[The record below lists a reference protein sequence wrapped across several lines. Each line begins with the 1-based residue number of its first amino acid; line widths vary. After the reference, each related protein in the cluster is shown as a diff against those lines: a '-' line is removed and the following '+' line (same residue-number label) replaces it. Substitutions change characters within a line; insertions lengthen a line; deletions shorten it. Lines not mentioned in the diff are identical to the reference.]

1 MKQEP
6 DGRRATAA
14 ELVAV
19 VSRHHRCIALAAGCL
34 VLLCLRWPSGE
45 IQRRDV
51 LVSTRAQREER
62 AAANDLNGF
71 WRSLESK
78 AARTAKKVAQLQA
91 ARLAAHVG
99 TAYQSQRAARIFRS
113 PARGAQGVER
123 RPRSHRRGAMG
134 AKTASGAHSRGV
146 DIAGRG
152 KGGRG
157 GGGRGKMGLSGRQEE
172 RAEDSW
178 FDHLPRSGQQGAERM
193 RQLEAERAQR
203 RRRLA
208 RERDAG
214 REDLGSAERADSA
227 FWAKQA
233 SRDRRLAALHSPPAL
248 ARREHLLFQAEEGQL
263 EASAAPPPPS
273 AIISRT
279 SHVKHEHQM
288 SAAPRPPSAA
298 APAITPATRHARK
311 TEPPAIAGAALGRLR
326 GQRPAEAAEAA
337 EAERQHP
344 SLTTKTTD
352 VRQSSPKQKKQKQDE
367 RQHPSLTI
375 ETADAR
381 HAAWLKQSSRQ
392 QQKHDDRRTG
402 AHAMQSRSQ
411 QAARGLESRT
421 PMESRTSTIASGGR
435 PHSQESASGHQ
446 RSAMGS
452 HKRKPSTA
460 SSGSEAR
467 RARATWRLPLAASAA
482 HAAARAPVRPLHVR
496 LPVPARGPRRLRR
509 EPASR
514 RQALHP
520 SMPGSRGSGS
530 STHVS
535 GSGPALLLASASNC
549 GRGGVDGGA
558 ESKKVGGSEVGTRV
572 ADGDACDGPGQAEAR
587 EAGMMR
593 NSGMM
598 DQSIGQEDAVSMSNM
613 RIMDRT
619 MGKLRA
625 AASAEVR
632 GTLETPL
639 FLWHETPLFLHG
651 CGGFV
656 VRLRHCRMFLIDPA
670 CDVPD

>member
-1 MKQEP
+1 MLEEP
-6 DGRRATAA
+6 EGRRATAA

-19 VSRHHRCIALAAGCL
+19 VSQHHRCIALAAGCL
-34 VLLCLRWPSGE
+34 VLLCLRWPSE

-62 AAANDLNGF
+62 AAANELNGF

-113 PARGAQGVER
+113 PARGAQGDER

-134 AKTASGAHSRGV
+134 AKTASGAHSRGA

-193 RQLEAERAQR
+193 RQLEAERAER

-214 REDLGSAERADSA
+214 REDLRSAERADSA

-248 ARREHLLFQAEEGQL
+248 ARREHFLFQAEEGQL

-288 SAAPRPPSAA
+288 SAAPPPPSAA

-311 TEPPAIAGAALGRLR
+311 TEPPAIAGAALGRPR
-326 GQRPAEAAEAA
+326 GQGRAEAA

-344 SLTTKTTD
+344 SLTTKT
-352 VRQSSPKQKKQKQDE
+352 
-367 RQHPSLTI
+367 
-375 ETADAR
+375 DAR
-381 HAAWLKQSSRQ
+381 HAAWLKQSSRKP
-392 QQKHDDRRTG
+392 QKHDDRQAG
-402 AHAMQSRSQ
+402 AHAMLSRSQ

-421 PMESRTSTIASGGR
+421 SMDVLESRTSMESRTSTNASGGR
-435 PHSQESASGHQ
+435 PHSQESASGHR
-446 RSAMGS
+446 RSAIGS
-452 HKRKPSTA
+452 RKRKPSTA

-520 SMPGSRGSGS
+520 SMPGSQLSGS
-530 STHVS
+530 LTRVS
-535 GSGPALLLASASNC
+535 GSGPALLLASEASNC
-549 GRGGVDGGA
+549 ERGGVDGGA
-558 ESKKVGGSEVGTRV
+558 ESKTVGGSEVGTRV
-572 ADGDACDGPGQAEAR
+572 ADGSACDGPGEAEAG
-587 EAGMMR
+587 EAGMLR

-619 MGKLRA
+619 MGKLQA

-639 FLWHETPLFLHG
+639 FLWHETPVFLHG

-670 CDVPD
+670 CDVPH

>member
-1 MKQEP
+1 MLEEP
-6 DGRRATAA
+6 EGRRATAA

-19 VSRHHRCIALAAGCL
+19 VSQHHRCIALAAGCL
-34 VLLCLRWPSGE
+34 VLLCLRWPSE

-51 LVSTRAQREER
+51 LVSTGAQREER
-62 AAANDLNGF
+62 AAANELNGF

-113 PARGAQGVER
+113 PARGAQGDER

-134 AKTASGAHSRGV
+134 AKTASGAHSRGA

-193 RQLEAERAQR
+193 RQLEAERAER

-214 REDLGSAERADSA
+214 REDLRSAERADSA
-227 FWAKQA
+227 FWAKQG

-248 ARREHLLFQAEEGQL
+248 ARREHFLFQAEEGQL

-288 SAAPRPPSAA
+288 SAAPPPPSAA

-311 TEPPAIAGAALGRLR
+311 TEPPAIAGAALGRSR
-326 GQRPAEAAEAA
+326 GQRRAEAA

-344 SLTTKTTD
+344 TLTTKTTD
-352 VRQSSPKQKKQKQDE
+352 VRQSSRKQKRQKQDE

-381 HAAWLKQSSRQ
+381 HAAWLKQSSRKP
-392 QQKHDDRRTG
+392 QKHDDRQAG
-402 AHAMQSRSQ
+402 AHAMLSRSQ

-421 PMESRTSTIASGGR
+421 SMESRTSTIASGGR
-435 PHSQESASGHQ
+435 PHSQESASGHR
-446 RSAMGS
+446 RSAIGS

-467 RARATWRLPLAASAA
+467 RARATSRLPLAASAA

-520 SMPGSRGSGS
+520 SMPGSQLSGS
-530 STHVS
+530 STRVS
-535 GSGPALLLASASNC
+535 GSGPALLLASEASNC
-549 GRGGVDGGA
+549 ERGGVDGGA
-558 ESKKVGGSEVGTRV
+558 ESKTVGGSEVGTRV
-572 ADGDACDGPGQAEAR
+572 ADGGACDGPGQAEA
-587 EAGMMR
+587 GMMR
-593 NSGMM
+593 NTGMM
-598 DQSIGQEDAVSMSNM
+598 DQSTGQEDAVSMSNM

-619 MGKLRA
+619 MGKLQA

-639 FLWHETPLFLHG
+639 FLWHETPVFLHG
-651 CGGFV
+651 CCGFV

-670 CDVPD
+670 CDVPH

>member
-1 MKQEP
+1 MLEEP
-6 DGRRATAA
+6 EGRRATAA

-19 VSRHHRCIALAAGCL
+19 VSQHHRCIALAAGCL

-62 AAANDLNGF
+62 AAANELNGF

-134 AKTASGAHSRGV
+134 TKTASGAHSRGA

-193 RQLEAERAQR
+193 RQLEAERAER

-214 REDLGSAERADSA
+214 REDLRSAERADSA

-248 ARREHLLFQAEEGQL
+248 ARREHFLFQAEEGQL

-288 SAAPRPPSAA
+288 SAAPPPPSAA

-311 TEPPAIAGAALGRLR
+311 TEPPAIAGAALGRSR
-326 GQRPAEAAEAA
+326 GQRRAEAA

-344 SLTTKTTD
+344 SLTTKT
-352 VRQSSPKQKKQKQDE
+352 
-367 RQHPSLTI
+367 
-375 ETADAR
+375 DAR
-381 HAAWLKQSSRQ
+381 HAAWLKQSSRKP
-392 QQKHDDRRTG
+392 QKHDDRQAG
-402 AHAMQSRSQ
+402 AHAMLSRSQ

-421 PMESRTSTIASGGR
+421 SMDVLESRTSMESRTSTNASGGR
-435 PHSQESASGHQ
+435 PHSQESASGHR
-446 RSAMGS
+446 RSAIGSLS

-520 SMPGSRGSGS
+520 SMPGSQLSGS
-530 STHVS
+530 LTRVS
-535 GSGPALLLASASNC
+535 GSGPALLLASEASNC
-549 GRGGVDGGA
+549 ERGGVDGGA
-558 ESKKVGGSEVGTRV
+558 ESKTVGGSEVGTRV
-572 ADGDACDGPGQAEAR
+572 ADGGACDGPGQAEA
-587 EAGMMR
+587 GMMR
-593 NSGMM
+593 NTGMM
-598 DQSIGQEDAVSMSNM
+598 DQSTGQEDAVSMSNM

-619 MGKLRA
+619 MGKLQA

-639 FLWHETPLFLHG
+639 FLWHETPVFLHG
-651 CGGFV
+651 CCGFV

-670 CDVPD
+670 CDVPH